1 MLAGKV
7 IVKHEDH
14 VLWVESLL
22 LRNMGPVSRFYDH
35 FIRRMNGKLFSII
48 GNSIYTMLFHLLR
61 LVGLLLKLIVSAS
74 HLVVFPGCTQCS
86 EC

>member
-1 MLAGKV
+1 MCRTSFGFLAGKV

-35 FIRRMNGKLFSII
+35 TIRRLNGNLFCFI
-48 GNSIYTMLFHLLR
+48 GNTIYTV
-61 LVGLLLKLIVSAS
+61 LVYLSKLVSFACDMYIPVS
-74 HLVVFPGCTQCS
+74 GFGC
-86 EC
+86 

>member
-35 FIRRMNGKLFSII
+35 SIRRMNGKLFSII
-48 GNSIYTMLFHLLR
+48 GNSIYTVLLHLSR
-61 LVGLLLKLIVSAS
+61 LVGLLLKLIVSVN
-74 HLVVFPGCTQCS
+74 HVVVIPGCMQCS
-86 EC
+86 